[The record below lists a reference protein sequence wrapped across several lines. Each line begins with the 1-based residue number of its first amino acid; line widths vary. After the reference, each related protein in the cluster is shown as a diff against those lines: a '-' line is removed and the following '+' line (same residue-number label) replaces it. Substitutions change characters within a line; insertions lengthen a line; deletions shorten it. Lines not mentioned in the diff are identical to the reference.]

1 MGPTPRMRPAPPVR
15 PAHAGRLPR
24 WERLAFA
31 AVFAL
36 MITFVAVVT
45 ISSIRAHRQQPGP
58 PSGGS
63 AAGATPARG
72 SQPVPAVGGR
82 ARGQQ
87 ARDGQPR
94 QSPARAAATKR
105 AVRRAADRRLAAALA
120 PVLREGTGKLAVGV
134 IDRSTGAE
142 ALYGRGQRFHA
153 ASIIKA
159 DILATLLLQRERSGT
174 GLSSTDEALAARM
187 IEASDDDAATTLW
200 NLAGAA
206 SGVAAGDTEL
216 GLRHTTPGPGI
227 YWGLTTT
234 TVGDQ
239 LTLLRDLTAGSSPL
253 QAGGRGYE
261 LSLMR
266 HVEPAQRWGVAAAA
280 SPGSVA
286 AIKNGWL
293 PDGSSRSWVINS
305 IGALEHDHQQLL
317 MVVLSKDQPTEA
329 AGIAQ
334 DQAAAVAAA
343 ACMTSSG

>member
-36 MITFVAVVT
+36 MITFVAVIT
-45 ISSIRAHRQQPGP
+45 ISSIRAHRHQPGG
-58 PSGGS
+58 SVGG
-63 AAGATPARG
+63 AAPAHG
-72 SQPVPAVGGR
+72 SQPVPAVGGQ
-82 ARGQQ
+82 APGQQ
-87 ARDGQPR
+87 ARDGQSQ
-94 QSPARAAATKR
+94 QSPARAAAEKR
-105 AVRRAADRRLAAALA
+105 ARRVADRRLAAALA
-120 PVLREGTGKLAVGV
+120 PVLRDRTGHLAVGV
-134 IDRSTGAE
+134 IDRATGVE
-142 ALYGRGQRFHA
+142 AIYGRGQRFHA
-153 ASIIKA
+153 ASIVKA
-159 DILATLLLQRERSGT
+159 DILATLLLQRQRSGT
-174 GLSSTDEALAARM
+174 GLSSADEALATRM
-187 IEASDDDAATTLW
+187 IEASADDAATTLW

-206 SGVAAGDTEL
+206 SGIAAGDAEL
-216 GLRHTTPGPGI
+216 GLRHTAPGPGI

-239 LTLLRDLTAGSSPL
+239 LTLLRDLTTASSPL
-253 QAGGRGYE
+253 QAAGRGYE

-266 HVEPAQRWGVAAAA
+266 QVEPAQKWGVAAAA
-280 SPGSVA
+280 TPGSVA

-305 IGALEHDHQQLL
+305 IGALEHDHQKLL
-317 MVVLSKDQPTEA
+317 MVVLSSDQPTKA

>member
-15 PAHAGRLPR
+15 PVHAGRLPR

-45 ISSIRAHRQQPGP
+45 ISSIRAHRHQPGTP
-58 PSGGS
+58 PGGS
-63 AAGATPARG
+63 VGGAAPAHG
-72 SQPVPAVGGR
+72 SQPVPAVGGQ
-82 ARGQQ
+82 APGQQ
-87 ARDGQPR
+87 ARDGQPQ
-94 QSPARAAATKR
+94 QSPARAAAEKR
-105 AVRRAADRRLAAALA
+105 ARRVADRRLAAALA
-120 PVLREGTGKLAVGV
+120 PVLRDRTGHLAVGV
-134 IDRSTGAE
+134 IDRATGVE
-142 ALYGRGQRFHA
+142 AIYGRGQRFHA
-153 ASIIKA
+153 ASIVKA
-159 DILATLLLQRERSGT
+159 DILATLLLQRQRSGT
-174 GLSSTDEALAARM
+174 GLSSADEALATRM
-187 IEASDDDAATTLW
+187 IEASADDAATTLW

-206 SGVAAGDTEL
+206 SGIAAGDAEL
-216 GLRHTTPGPGI
+216 GLRHTAPGPGI

-239 LTLLRDLTAGSSPL
+239 LTLLRDLTTASSPL
-253 QAGGRGYE
+253 QAAGRGYE

-266 HVEPAQRWGVAAAA
+266 QVEPAQKWGVAAAA
-280 SPGSVA
+280 TPGSVA

-305 IGALEHDHQQLL
+305 IGALEHDHQKLL
-317 MVVLSKDQPTEA
+317 MVVLSSDQPTKA

>member
-15 PAHAGRLPR
+15 PVHAGRLPR

-31 AVFAL
+31 VVFAL

-45 ISSIRAHRQQPGP
+45 ISSIRAHRQQPGT
-58 PSGGS
+58 PSGGP
-63 AAGATPARG
+63 ARGATPASG
-72 SQPVPAVGGR
+72 SQPVPAVGGQ
-82 ARGQQ
+82 APSQQ
-87 ARDGQPR
+87 ARDGQA
-94 QSPARAAATKR
+94 QQNPARAAAGKR
-105 AVRRAADRRLAAALA
+105 ASGVAADRRLAVALA
-120 PVLREGTGKLAVGV
+120 PVLRDRTGNLAVGV
-134 IDRSTGAE
+134 MNRSTGAE
-142 ALYGRGQRFHA
+142 AVYGGGRRFHA

-159 DILATLLLQRERSGT
+159 DILATLLLQRQRSGT
-174 GLSSTDEALAARM
+174 GLSSTDEALATRM

-206 SGVAAGDTEL
+206 SGVAAGDAEL

-239 LTLLRDLTAGSSPL
+239 LTLLRDLTAASSPL
-253 QAGGRGYE
+253 QAAGRGYE

-266 HVEPAQRWGVAAAA
+266 HVEAAQRWGVAAAA
-280 SPGSVA
+280 SPGSVL

-305 IGALEHDHQQLL
+305 IGALDHDHQRLL
-317 MVVLSKDQPTEA
+317 MVILSNDQPTEA

>member
-15 PAHAGRLPR
+15 PSHAGRLPR

-45 ISSIRAHRQQPGP
+45 IVSIRAHRQPGT

-63 AAGATPARG
+63 AGRAAPALG
-72 SQPVPAVGGR
+72 SQPVPAVGSH

-94 QSPARAAATKR
+94 QSPARAAAARR

-120 PVLREGTGKLAVGV
+120 PVLRDRTGNLAVGV

-159 DILATLLLQRERSGT
+159 DILATLLLQRQRSGT
-174 GLSSTDEALAARM
+174 GLSDADEALATRM

-206 SGVAAGDTEL
+206 GGVAAGDTEL
-216 GLRHTTPGPGI
+216 GLRRTIPGPGI

-239 LTLLRDLTAGSSPL
+239 LTLLRDLTAASSPL
-253 QAGGRGYE
+253 RASGRGYE

-266 HVEPAQRWGVAAAA
+266 HVEPAQEWGVAAAA

-293 PDGSSRSWVINS
+293 PDGSSQSWVINS

-317 MVVLSKDQPTEA
+317 MVVLSSDQPTEA

-343 ACMTSSG
+343 ACMTSGG